1 MENFQRFVKLD
12 DDRINVTKIISYGLA
27 VDEDDDRYLYVNTTD
42 DDSYSYYDEDVEF
55 DLDEKISEL
64 DSLLLIRRLGHVDFQ
79 AQ

>member
-1 MENFQRFVKLD
+1 MESFQRFVKLD

-64 DSLLLIRRLGHVDFQ
+64 DSLLLVRRLGHVDFQ